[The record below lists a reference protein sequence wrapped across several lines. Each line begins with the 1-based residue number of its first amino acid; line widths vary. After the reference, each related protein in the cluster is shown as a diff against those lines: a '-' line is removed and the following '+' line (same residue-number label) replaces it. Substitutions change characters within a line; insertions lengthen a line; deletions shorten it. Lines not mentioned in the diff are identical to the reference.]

1 MSEPFVNKYPRVLIY
16 GMSFKPTTGG
26 GITLYNL
33 FKNWP
38 SENLALATDF
48 EMFKNESVVTRYYQL
63 GNPAKEAAK
72 SASAGNSVIKK
83 HSAIKSLLKYL
94 LKGRVYM
101 KSLKEYPKVINSP
114 FIKWV
119 KEFQP
124 DVIYAMV
131 YRIHQIPLILAMQ
144 EETGLPLVI
153 HYGDDWVRKYQFGI
167 LSPIGKPMFHKEM
180 VRLAQAS
187 AVRLAISDDMSAE
200 FEKRYL
206 GKFHTLHNTVDLS
219 TLEHLSRTS
228 WDYTGNFRIMYAGT
242 LEEYNM
248 KELIDLCEATKGLPV
263 EIHLYGSTRDG
274 VHKQTLES
282 YPQCTHK
289 GLVTHDEILRLYPQY
304 DLMYLPLTF
313 NPKLLD
319 GVRLS
324 MPTKASEY
332 MISKTP
338 VLVYA
343 HPESALTKYAL
354 KEDWAYVI
362 KTSQVSALRK
372 AVIELM
378 ENEELRRTLGEKAA
392 AVAIRNHSTEA
403 NQERFV
409 NLLCQAA
416 ATGKRVPAASPVA
429 TRSKSSKAQ
438 AIMKK
443 AVKLYN
449 RYDSKIGMNLR
460 VKWFRLL
467 GLNAG
472 RNLKIWGKLII
483 EGKAENITFGNNC
496 SINNFVMLEAGEKIT
511 IGDDVA
517 ISAFVQIHTS
527 GADLSVKPLPSC
539 HFRQPVV
546 IGSNVWIGSG
556 AIIVSGVTIGDDI
569 VIAANSTVTKN
580 LESGWVYGGTPAK
593 PIKKLYEQDK

>member
-1 MSEPFVNKYPRVLIY
+1 MSESILNKYPRVLIY

-48 EMFKNESVVTRYYQL
+48 EMFKNEAVLTRYYQL
-63 GNPAKEAAK
+63 GNPTKDGAK
-72 SASAGNSVIKK
+72 SVSVVNSVIKK
-83 HSAIKSLLKYL
+83 HSALKSLLKYL

-101 KSLKEYPKVINSP
+101 NSLREYPKVINSP
-114 FIKWV
+114 FLKWV

-153 HYGDDWVRKYQFGI
+153 HYGDDWVRKYKFGI

-187 AVRLAISDDMSAE
+187 AVRLAISDDMSVE

-206 GKFHTLHNTVDLS
+206 TKFHTLHNTVDLS

-248 KELIDLCEATKGLPV
+248 KELIDLCEATQGLSV
-263 EIHLYGSTRDG
+263 EIHLYGFARDENN
-274 VHKQTLES
+274 KQTLER
-282 YPQCTHK
+282 YPHCSHK
-289 GLVTHDEILRLYPQY
+289 GLVTHDEILRLYPTY

-313 NPKLLD
+313 SLKLLAS
-319 GVRLS
+319 VKLS

-343 HPESALTKYAL
+343 HPDTALIKYAL
-354 KEDWAYVI
+354 KEDWAYVV
-362 KTSQVSALRK
+362 KTQQVSILRK
-372 AVIELM
+372 AITELM

-409 NLLCQAA
+409 YLLNQAA
-416 ATGKRVPAASPVA
+416 ATGKRVPAESPVA
-429 TRSKSSKAQ
+429 YRPKTSKAQ
-438 AIMKK
+438 AVMKK

-449 RYDSKIGMNLR
+449 RYDSKIGMSLR
-460 VKWFRLL
+460 VKWFKLR

-483 EGKAENITFGNNC
+483 EGKAENITIGNNC

-580 LESGWVYGGTPAK
+580 MESGWVYGGTPAK